1 MTSYSHFQAKESALS
16 LEKDLGKYI
25 SKKESLDDV
34 VSQKNQE
41 IKSLKDKLDIETEEK
56 KKFQNQ
62 IRNLDEKLAQKNLQ
76 ITDLTTVN
84 ENLESALIKQKKIL
98 SNSDF
103 QNGIIFKFDKKI

>member
-1 MTSYSHFQAKESALS
+1 M
-16 LEKDLGKYI
+16 GKYI